1 MDRTVR
7 AVRTPGGARG
17 DEQLPSH
24 SLDARSRCPRFLP
37 RGRSRCWC
45 SATRTTCPARSRS
58 WNSSSRCAFLR
69 PGYICKC
76 DDSNG
81 TAPSVHHPVTSVR
94 LPLGGPSKCN
104 LRILPPSILKTRV
117 AHSLMA
123 TRQRGFS
130 VSLGCEFVAIKASHE
145 ARHVHWINLR
155 RRSNI
160 SCARYF
166 YTLRSKRRRQGLV
179 TGQGALLV
187 HTQQDRRS
195 LAWQQQQKYENHA
208 G

>member
-81 TAPSVHHPVTSVR
+81 TAPTVHHRVTSVR
-94 LPLGGPSKCN
+94 LPTLGEPTSKCN
-104 LRILPPSILKTRV
+104 LRILPPPSILKTRV

-130 VSLGCEFVAIKASHE
+130 VTWLRVCGEKSQPRSP
-145 ARHVHWINLR
+145 ARALDKFETALEHFMCKVLL
-155 RRSNI
+155 
-160 SCARYF
+160 YF
-166 YTLRSKRRRQGLV
+166 T
-179 TGQGALLV
+179 
-187 HTQQDRRS
+187 
-195 LAWQQQQKYENHA
+195 E
-208 G
+208 